1 MMTKIGVAGAVAL
14 VAFLAASSPSLAAHK
29 KGAYDDPTKCTGG
42 SCTAANPDRVVNRD
56 EISFGFDQSQGICD
70 RVGTFRAAVG
80 YLDIHECQVRAR
92 APFEQFLIFRGHD
105 DNALNDIGAGDE

>member
-1 MMTKIGVAGAVAL
+1 MMTKIGVAGVAGAVAL

-56 EISFGFDQSQGICD
+56 TGSYYKKKKKHSTTSDSSK
-70 RVGTFRAAVG
+70 
-80 YLDIHECQVRAR
+80 
-92 APFEQFLIFRGHD
+92 
-105 DNALNDIGAGDE
+105 